1 MTLQIQKSDERNRV
15 VLTLIGRIR
24 ADQVSELEALLTPVT
39 DYDSVVLD
47 LKDVR
52 LLDRDAVLFLARTET
67 AGAKLR
73 NCSAFDMAGAI
84 VDRVLERGRFIHLDG
99 SSGRTRQLRLEEP
112 CFQRLNGSEL
122 PELAGQNF
130 RNPQA
135 AHRE

>member
-24 ADQVSELEALLTPVT
+24 ADQVSELEALLTSVT

-52 LLDRDAVLFLARTET
+52 LVDRDAVLFLTRTET

-73 NCSAFDMAGAI
+73 NCSAFI
-84 VDRVLERGRFIHLDG
+84 REWITRERNEMQRAKPEHQ
-99 SSGRTRQLRLEEP
+99 QL
-112 CFQRLNGSEL
+112 
-122 PELAGQNF
+122 
-130 RNPQA
+130 
-135 AHRE
+135 